1 MYYVAVSLCA
11 AATLFAVVGRQ
22 RLVAVIAPAG
32 LLLIWAAGTQLRNGR
47 ATAGGRRGP
56 VDYRSLGLIVIG
68 VIWVIIGVAALG

>member
-11 AATLFAVVGRQ
+11 AAMLFAVVGRQ

-32 LLLIWAAGTQLRNGR
+32 LLLIWAAGTQLRTVR
-47 ATAGGRRGP
+47 PTADGWRDL